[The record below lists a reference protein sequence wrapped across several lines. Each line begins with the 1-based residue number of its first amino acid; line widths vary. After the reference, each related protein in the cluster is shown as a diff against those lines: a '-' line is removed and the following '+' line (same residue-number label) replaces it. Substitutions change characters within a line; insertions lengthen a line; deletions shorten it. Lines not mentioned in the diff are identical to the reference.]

1 MSYFC
6 RSSRGRVRIVLGST
20 ADWWDVLAY
29 VMGFAAVLAVEAAF
43 RGRRRP
49 AFTA

>member
-1 MSYFC
+1 
-6 RSSRGRVRIVLGST
+6 
-20 ADWWDVLAY
+20 AY